1 MTPPPTLHPRA
12 FTLVELIVASVI
24 LSFIVA
30 ATTVSLSQSLRAR
43 DAASARSDAFSRAIT
58 AADRIARD
66 AETAVRDPVI
76 EYTRVA
82 VIPSGS
88 ADRRAD
94 SLLLFSRS
102 MRRVRPASVPGGAE
116 PPEGG
121 EYEVHYRLQPPP
133 RTPGAAQPPGHILW
147 RRADPVPDDYPDGG
161 GVAAPVAAGILSLT
175 IQASNGLE
183 WFDTWDSDYSGM
195 PHALRI
201 TVAATDDRARTTA
214 VARRTVALDR
224 TPLPLETAD
233 DPAADPSTGS
243 TTAPAP

>member
-1 MTPPPTLHPRA
+1 MTPPPVHPRA

-43 DAASARSDAFSRAIT
+43 DAATSRSDAFFRAAT
-58 AADRIARD
+58 AVDRIARD
-66 AETAVRDPVI
+66 AECAVRDPVI

-82 VIPSGS
+82 VTPSGS

-102 MRRVRPASVPGGAE
+102 MRRVRPSLVPGGAE
-116 PPEGG
+116 PAEGG
-121 EYEVHYRLQPPP
+121 EYEVQYRLQPPP
-133 RTPGAAQPPGHILW
+133 RTAGGVQPPGQILW

-161 GVAAPVAAGILSLT
+161 GVAAPVVGGILSLT
-175 IQASNGLE
+175 IQASNGVE
-183 WFDTWDSDYSGM
+183 WFDAWDSDYSGM

-201 TVAATDDRARTTA
+201 TVVATDGRARTTA

-224 TPLPLETAD
+224 TPLPLETASESATD
-233 DPAADPSTGS
+233 SSGGA